1 MCNFFP
7 RGGVLVK
14 EGVFLGRNFRIAS
27 GSMPSCEFL
36 FVHGAMVRP
45 MAMPTISSPSPKL
58 GR

>member
-14 EGVFLGRNFRIAS
+14 EGVFLGWNFRIAS

-45 MAMPTISSPSPKL
+45 MAMPTMVILP
-58 GR
+58 